1 MDRSAGEGSGGAI
14 WRRLWPSWQG
24 GLRRHQ
30 GSQVV
35 ARQLRRARRAL
46 FSGVGFTIERERG
59 RERVIERERTIR
71 SVARSDESGESI
83 VENERTNERTSK
95 RTNERNELR
104 TYTKHGKWW
113 LAIVLR
119 GRKNRLLFS
128 SALTFSPFGGFGEL
142 YTRISRGAGTLE
154 IDVMFHGN
162 TSAA

>member
-1 MDRSAGEGSGGAI
+1 MAKLAGRLKAPPREPGCCATAEEGAEGSVLGG
-14 WRRLWPSWQG
+14 WFHDR
-24 GLRRHQ
+24 
-30 GSQVV
+30 
-35 ARQLRRARRAL
+35 
-46 FSGVGFTIERERG
+46 ERERG

-154 IDVMFHGN
+154 IDVMFRGN